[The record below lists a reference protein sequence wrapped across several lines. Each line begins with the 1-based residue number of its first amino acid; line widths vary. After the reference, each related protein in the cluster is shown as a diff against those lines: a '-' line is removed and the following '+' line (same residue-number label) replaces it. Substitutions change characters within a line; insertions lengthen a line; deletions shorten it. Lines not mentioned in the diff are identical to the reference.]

1 MWYQYSTTT
10 VDAGIRDN
18 TIKSEIVINHFYDA
32 FLVADNKQLKIEFD
46 NKMSSFKTITL
57 ESKVDTLGGKY
68 PIIRRNGDVSYRTFP
83 ITGTISYHMD
93 EGEELVKR
101 EGLYGPAIT
110 KMYHDY
116 NVENEITPLY
126 DYVYERDFREKV
138 MQFLQSPSVKLFK
151 SMTEGNIVVRLMD
164 VSFTPNDT
172 LDRLVYSFSA
182 TAYEIAESTVANY
195 DKYNIQTIRR

>member
-1 MWYQYSTTT
+1 
-10 VDAGIRDN
+10 
-18 TIKSEIVINHFYDA
+18 
-32 FLVADNKQLKIEFD
+32 
-46 NKMSSFKTITL
+46 
-57 ESKVDTLGGKY
+57 
-68 PIIRRNGDVSYRTFP
+68 
-83 ITGTISYHMD
+83 
-93 EGEELVKR
+93 
-101 EGLYGPAIT
+101 
-110 KMYHDY
+110 MYHDY

-182 TAYEIAESTVANY
+182 TAYEIAESTIANY